1 MYFIK
6 TEFAFD
12 SAHFLYGY
20 EGKCSNIHGHRW
32 RVEVTVKNAFLQRNG
47 QQKGMIMDFADLK
60 RALGVIADHY
70 DHSLIYEKNTLK
82 ADTMECLKRDGF
94 RLVEVPFRPTAEN
107 LARHFFMI
115 IRERGYRPHNVT
127 VYETPNN
134 CAMYE
139 EG

>member
-1 MYFIK
+1 MYFLK
-6 TEFAFD
+6 TEAAFD

-32 RVEVTVKNAFLQRNG
+32 KIEVTVQNAFLQRNG
-47 QQKGMIMDFADLK
+47 QNKL
-60 RALGVIADHY
+60 IADHY

-82 ADTMECLKRDGF
+82 PDTMELLKRDGF
-94 RLVEVPFRPTAEN
+94 RLVELPFRPTAEN
-107 LARHFFMI
+107 LSRHFFMI
-115 IRERGYRPHNVT
+115 LKERGFRPHNVT